1 MNDLVRAVRRR
12 VPPSVL
18 TAALFLLCSVAIYA
32 VCLAIDLNTAL
43 KGVYV
48 LLACT
53 MVLLLLHTEDMQLSR
68 LSEFEIQPTQA
79 TRLVLTLTVLSLIIG
94 TATDVLLVPVTV
106 TLALGNGLIVVQIF
120 GRERQRIHLFGQ
132 ILLINSLLPALKYLR
147 TGFYGANDTLKHVRY
162 VEMLL
167 QDGTPASIPEVYA
180 EKAEIYIKLCDFSS
194 AI

>member
-1 MNDLVRAVRRR
+1 MANMHPLQKNDYCRCPNQDKFDERLSPSRSKAGS
-12 VPPSVL
+12 PSVL

-106 TLALGNGLIVVQIF
+106 TS
-120 GRERQRIHLFGQ
+120 RW
-132 ILLINSLLPALKYLR
+132 
-147 TGFYGANDTLKHVRY
+147 
-162 VEMLL
+162 
-167 QDGTPASIPEVYA
+167 GT
-180 EKAEIYIKLCDFSS
+180 D
-194 AI
+194 